1 MKIGIMQPY
10 LFPYIG
16 YYQLIKAVDTFVI
29 YDDVNYIKQG
39 WINRNRILVNG
50 IENMFSIPL
59 KGGPSQSK
67 KINEMEFLDNTII
80 KLLRTIE
87 QSYKKSPYFSEVY
100 PLITNILTYEESN
113 MAKFLRYSLNMVMEH
128 LEINTRVL
136 VSSEIEKNNSLK
148 GADKGIDICKQLKA
162 TNYINA
168 IGGQELY
175 SKEIFAE
182 NGLILN
188 FIETKPIVYPQ
199 FKNQFIPWLSIID
212 VMMFNSVEKIQEML
226 DSYELI

>member
-29 YDDVNYIKQG
+29 YDDVNFIKQG

-50 IENMFSIPL
+50 SEHMFNIIL
-59 KGGPSQSK
+59 KGGSSSNK
-67 KINEMEFLDNTII
+67 KINEIEIEGNHS

-100 PLITNILTYEESN
+100 PLITNILTYEEPN

-128 LEINTRVL
+128 LKINTRVL

-188 FIETKPIVYPQ
+188 FIESKPIVYPQ

-226 DSYELI
+226 DNYELI